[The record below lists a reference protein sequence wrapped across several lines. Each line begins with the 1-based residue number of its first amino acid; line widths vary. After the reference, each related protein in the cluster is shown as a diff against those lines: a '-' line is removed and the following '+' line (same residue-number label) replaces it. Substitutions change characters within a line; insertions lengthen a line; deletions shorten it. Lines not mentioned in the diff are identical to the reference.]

1 MWITGKGIFPKKAF
15 LHSQTVAVESLP
27 VLHKTAGFLN
37 WALTSR
43 IIAMLL
49 FSSSWRYVFMNFASL
64 FVVLRYFYF

>member
-37 WALTSR
+37 WALASR

-49 FSSSWRYVFMNFASL
+49 FSSSWR
-64 FVVLRYFYF
+64 